1 MFKKNLQMNNEFWNT
16 HYSAN
21 EYAYGT
27 EPNDFLKEQT
37 FPSNG
42 KILCLAEGEGRNSV
56 YLAKQGYDVTGVD
69 FSVAGIEK
77 INRLAEENGV
87 EVTTICADLAEFDC
101 GENNWDGIVL
111 IFAHLPVAVRE
122 KVHHQLYNA
131 LKPGGKLV
139 LEAYRL
145 AQLEYQTGGPKSLD
159 LLYSKELLATDF
171 NLFRKLSIEEKTR
184 DVHEGKYHF
193 GTAAVVQVVG
203 VKE

>member
-1 MFKKNLQMNNEFWNT
+1 MNNEFWNT
-16 HYSAN
+16 HYGTS

-37 FPSNG
+37 FKKNG

-56 YLAKQGYDVTGVD
+56 FLAKQGYEVTGVD
-69 FSVAGIEK
+69 FSQAGIEK
-77 INRLAEENGV
+77 INRLAQENGV
-87 EVTTICADLAEFDC
+87 EVTTICADLADFDC

-111 IFAHLPVAVRE
+111 IFAHLPEAVRE
-122 KVHHQLYNA
+122 KVHHQLYKA

-139 LEAYRL
+139 LEAYRKE
-145 AQLEYQTGGPKSLD
+145 QLEHQTGGPKTLD
-159 LLYSKELLATDF
+159 LLYSKELLETDLNAF
-171 NLFRKLSIEEKTR
+171 HQLFIEEKTR

>member
-1 MFKKNLQMNNEFWNT
+1 MNNEFWNT

>member
-1 MFKKNLQMNNEFWNT
+1 MNNEFWNT
-16 HYSAN
+16 HYGAS

-37 FPSNG
+37 FPING

-56 YLAKQGYDVTGVD
+56 FLAKQGYEVTGVD
-69 FSVAGIEK
+69 FSQAGIEK
-77 INRLAEENGV
+77 INRLAQENGV

-111 IFAHLPVAVRE
+111 IFAHLPDPVRKAVHSQ
-122 KVHHQLYNA
+122 VFNA

-139 LEAYRL
+139 LEAYGKE
-145 AQLEYQTGGPKSLD
+145 QLEHQTGGPKTLD
-159 LLYSKELLATDF
+159 LLYSKELLTTDF
-171 NLFRKLSIEEKTR
+171 NLFQQLSVEEKTR
-184 DVHEGKYHF
+184 DVHEGKFHF

-203 VKE
+203 LKE